1 MRVSPPLRTGL
12 RASQARPAPAGLR
25 PEHRTRGCLCLLPRG
40 VLLVCVDRR
49 SAPFR
54 TFLQIHFAHAR
65 ILVPSA
71 ENARRQ
77 SQNGFCCVS
86 ALSAAELSELNR
98 VCDEWVTTRGREID
112 VPGQGQL
119 FFPLLHYPEVDF
131 TVVHPNTKPLVG
143 KILGG
148 WEKARLI
155 EFNYRGWCVPSKIN
169 DSPGILTRFRS
180 TAPRPPPLKPPE
192 LTLLL
197 TPQSLLPSRAGSRRL
212 MRGWMGPTPRGIRGW
227 DGMGSRRRAGRE
239 LCRTADPT
247 ARRT

>member
-1 MRVSPPLRTGL
+1 M
-12 RASQARPAPAGLR
+12 
-25 PEHRTRGCLCLLPRG
+25 
-40 VLLVCVDRR
+40 CVDRR

-71 ENARRQ
+71 ENARRP

-180 TAPRPPPLKPPE
+180 TAPRPPPSN
-192 LTLLL
+192 LLSS
-197 TPQSLLPSRAGSRRL
+197 PYS
-212 MRGWMGPTPRGIRGW
+212 
-227 DGMGSRRRAGRE
+227 SRRRAFSPHVQG
-239 LCRTADPT
+239 AGD
-247 ARRT
+247 